1 MNLTNLDIKNLK
13 DKKYRREHGLF
24 MVEGDKF
31 CRDLLDTDVEIVYT
45 ITSNKEL
52 TGFPNISV
60 VSDKMLSSLATTK
73 TNQDIICICKAKKYP
88 IDSIGN
94 SLILDRLQDPG
105 NVGTLIR
112 SALAFG
118 FSDIYLID
126 CADSYSEKV
135 IRSSA
140 GTALKSRLHIVSYAD
155 IRANKAKIADRLIIA
170 DMYGENID
178 EIRLPKGRLSVIIGN
193 EGQGVSDEM
202 RAIADTKVRIPMT
215 PEVESLNAGVA
226 GSIIMHR
233 LSEVKYVRT

>member
-1 MNLTNLDIKNLK
+1 MNLTNADIKNLK
-13 DKKYRREHGLF
+13 DKKYRREHALF

-31 CRDLLDTDVEIVYT
+31 CRDLLSADIEIVHT
-45 ITSNKEL
+45 ITIDKAL
-52 TGFPNISV
+52 TGFPNIIV

-73 TNQDIICICKAKKYP
+73 TNQNIICICKAKQYS
-88 IDSIGN
+88 INSIGN

-126 CADSYSEKV
+126 CADCYSEKV

-140 GTALKSRLHIVSYAD
+140 GTALKSRLHIVSYED
-155 IRANKAKIADRLIIA
+155 IKDNKARIADRLIIA
-170 DMYGENID
+170 DMSGVSID
-178 EIRLPKGRLSVIIGN
+178 EIYLPKGRLSVIIGN
-193 EGQGVSDEM
+193 EGQGVSDTM
-202 RAIADTKVRIPMT
+202 RAMADTIVRIPMT

-233 LSEVKYVRT
+233 LSEI